1 LLSTEFK
8 NFALRGN
15 VLDLAIGVIIGGA
28 FGKIVSSLVSDLFM
42 PVIGFLTS
50 GVSFRDLKVV
60 LKPAVLDGATVL
72 KPEVALTYGNFLQTT
87 VDFLIV
93 ALSIFLFIQLINK
106 AKARMAKKEAAAEAA
121 AAAATEASPPARTE
135 TDVLLEEIRDLLK
148 QQANGRTDPK
158 PVPQSDQK

>member
-1 LLSTEFK
+1 
-8 NFALRGN
+8 
-15 VLDLAIGVIIGGA
+15 
-28 FGKIVSSLVSDLFM
+28 
-42 PVIGFLTS
+42 
-50 GVSFRDLKVV
+50 
-60 LKPAVLDGATVL
+60 
-72 KPEVALTYGNFLQTT
+72 VALTYGNFLQTT